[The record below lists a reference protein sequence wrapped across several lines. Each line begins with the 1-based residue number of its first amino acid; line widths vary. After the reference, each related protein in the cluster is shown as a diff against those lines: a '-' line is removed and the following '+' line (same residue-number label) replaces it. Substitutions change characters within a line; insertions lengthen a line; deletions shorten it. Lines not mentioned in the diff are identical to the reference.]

1 MLTNRVSIIA
11 MVDIKSGTILDEKMI
26 DVRRPGDGIQPIHFE
41 KILGKKA
48 VVDIPKEMPI
58 KWNMIE

>member
-1 MLTNRVSIIA
+1 MKE
-11 MVDIKSGTILDEKMI
+11 IKAGTVLDEKMI
-26 DVRRPGDGIQPIHFE
+26 DVRRPGDGIQPKHFE
-41 KILGKKA
+41 KILGKKT